1 MDGRLLFGVGTLLAL
16 LWMGLGG
23 ATLALR
29 RGWGKHLRGTGRR
42 KMRARQRQQA
52 AAISLER
59 QDAEIARRARK
70 ATVRAFQEILGLFGG
85 RVRFRKRLPVVMIL
99 GHMLRILDALYD
111 EIEQMYVETEQ
122 HQPQGHMMR
131 EAIRRIKALRKA
143 VQAHR
148 GGRRGPGH
156 AQYN

>member
-23 ATLALR
+23 ATLVLR
-29 RGWGKHLRGTGRR
+29 RGWAKRR